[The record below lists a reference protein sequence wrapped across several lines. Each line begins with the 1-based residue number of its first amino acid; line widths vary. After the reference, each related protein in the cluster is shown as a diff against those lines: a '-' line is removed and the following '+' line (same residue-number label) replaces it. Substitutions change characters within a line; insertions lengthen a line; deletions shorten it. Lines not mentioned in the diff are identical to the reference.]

1 MVINSR
7 SEKADFTPM
16 FQRAVRERRCLVP
29 VSGFYEWR
37 RTPSGGKTKDKFA
50 FQSQGGVDKGLM
62 YLAGV
67 YGEFLGGFRA
77 GGFDGFAILT
87 READEQMRPYHDRM
101 PVILGDMGAGKSELT
116 RGIARGLGVTGYVT
130 SPTFTILQV
139 HEEGRLPL
147 YHFDWYRLES
157 AEELY
162 ELAMDEY
169 LQNGGVAVVEWPC
182 RAPEAVPACR
192 LEVEITPLGDTDRA
206 LRFTPVG
213 GFRELDWEGWIS

>member
-1 MVINSR
+1 MELITYSPEETERLGASLAQHLQPGDVI
-7 SEKADFTPM
+7 A
-16 FQRAVRERRCLVP
+16 
-29 VSGFYEWR
+29 Y
-37 RTPSGGKTKDKFA
+37 
-50 FQSQGGVDKGLM
+50 
-62 YLAGV
+62 
-67 YGEFLGGFRA
+67 YGDL
-77 GGFDGFAILT
+77 
-87 READEQMRPYHDRM
+87 
-101 PVILGDMGAGKSELT
+101 GAGKTAFT
-116 RGIARGLGVTGYVT
+116 RGVAAGLGVTDRVT

>member
-1 MVINSR
+1 MGAS
-7 SEKADFTPM
+7 
-16 FQRAVRERRCLVP
+16 
-29 VSGFYEWR
+29 
-37 RTPSGGKTKDKFA
+37 
-50 FQSQGGVDKGLM
+50 
-62 YLAGV
+62 LA
-67 YGEFLGGFRA
+67 R
-77 GGFDGFAILT
+77 
-87 READEQMRPYHDRM
+87 QPRPND
-101 PVILGDMGAGKSELT
+101 VVLLLGDMGAGKSELT